1 MDLFLPSKNK
11 RLSSTDRGQA
21 FLWLIYHYLE
31 SSTGPNPFDD
41 YYSAKHPGRIPNLR
55 RLTLAQY
62 ESENV
67 DTNEEIEWGN
77 KMSNQRNVFLQ
88 KLVSSTEMEK
98 KTKSGAPHFV
108 TGTPFFFSHFDYL
121 NLSIKRYQ
129 ETAPE
134 MIQRSFSQQS
144 DLNKVERPFL
154 YYIPST
160 QQSAPSKPQPK
171 GNPRSILSRTWTERL
186 MSIFSTPYLPANT
199 LRSRSRTYNV

>member
-1 MDLFLPSKNK
+1 M
-11 RLSSTDRGQA
+11 
-21 FLWLIYHYLE
+21 YHYLE

-67 DTNEEIEWGN
+67 DTKEELEWGN

-88 KLVSSTEMEK
+88 KLVSSTEIEK

-108 TGTPFFFSHFDYL
+108 TGTPFCSHLAYHK
-121 NLSIKRYQ
+121 LSIMRYQ

-144 DLNKVERPFL
+144 DLNNVERPFL

-160 QQSAPSKPQPK
+160 QQPAPSKPQPK
-171 GNPRSILSRTWTERL
+171 GNPRSILSCL
-186 MSIFSTPYLPANT
+186 D
-199 LRSRSRTYNV
+199 

>member
-1 MDLFLPSKNK
+1 M
-11 RLSSTDRGQA
+11 
-21 FLWLIYHYLE
+21 YHYLE
-31 SSTGPNPFDD
+31 NSTGPNPFDD

-67 DTNEEIEWGN
+67 DTKEELEWGN
-77 KMSNQRNVFLQ
+77 RMSNQRNVFLQ

-108 TGTPFFFSHFDYL
+108 T
-121 NLSIKRYQ
+121 

-171 GNPRSILSRTWTERL
+171 VTPIYQPIHSDQERTMFQHAWHV
-186 MSIFSTPYLPANT
+186 ANT
-199 LRSRSRTYNV
+199 SDPLLDSDDEFDHHTQLDYSRRLNVITKLREKPPMFP